1 MVGAKLALME
11 VRNTSMQKL
20 DRAYRPTRNVIRFS
34 HTETIEHYLQKCKVC
49 YELRK
54 MNIEFVCEARFYEG
68 TRADIYVLDRDLAI
82 EVLHSE
88 AWENLEKK
96 RQAYPCWV
104 VGIKTDSEITP
115 ELVEK
120 LIN

>member
-1 MVGAKLALME
+1 MNKLELMQFQ
-11 VRNTSMQKL
+11 NKCMQKL

-54 MNIEFVCEARFYEG
+54 MGIDFICEARFYGG
-68 TRADIYVLDRDLAI
+68 TRADIYVLNKDTAI
-82 EVLHSE
+82 EILHTEEWS
-88 AWENLEKK
+88 NLEQK
-96 RQAYPCWV
+96 RKTYPCWV
-104 VGIKTDSEITP
+104 VGIKTDTEVTHEI
-115 ELVEK
+115 VEK

>member
-1 MVGAKLALME
+1 MNKLELMQF
-11 VRNTSMQKL
+11 RNKCMQKL

-49 YELRK
+49 YELKK

-68 TRADIYVLDRDLAI
+68 TRADIYVIDKDLAI
-82 EVLHSE
+82 EVLHTE
-88 AWENLEKK
+88 KNENLEKK
-96 RQAYPCWV
+96 RKEYPCWV
-104 VGIKTDSEITP
+104 VGIRTKEEVTP
-115 ELVEK
+115 EKVEK